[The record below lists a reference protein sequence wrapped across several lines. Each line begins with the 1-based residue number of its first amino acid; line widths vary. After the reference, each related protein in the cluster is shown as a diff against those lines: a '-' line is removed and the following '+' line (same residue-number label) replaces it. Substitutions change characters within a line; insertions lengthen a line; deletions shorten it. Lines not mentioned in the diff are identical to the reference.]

1 MISASA
7 NSKIQLQTAS
17 DFFLLYLLCTYVQ
30 TCKQQKQ
37 CCMDQSVDVI
47 DTSVSNPAET
57 TELTYSL
64 ECLLKLADVKNL
76 ISV

>member
-1 MISASA
+1 
-7 NSKIQLQTAS
+7 
-17 DFFLLYLLCTYVQ
+17 
-30 TCKQQKQ
+30 
-37 CCMDQSVDVI
+37 MDQSVDVI
-47 DTSVSNPAET
+47 DTSVSIPAET